1 MGKVGFS
8 GNGDSSGWRAV
19 EMVGFS
25 AFSVSGIAH
34 FCKSSQEG
42 DHVPFLQFKGL
53 LPSAEPMKYPNERPL
68 SQVISSGIIES
79 LRFTHKSILI

>member
-8 GNGDSSGWRAV
+8 GNGDSSGRRTE

-53 LPSAEPMKYPNERPL
+53 LPNTEPMKHPKERPL
-68 SQVISSGIIES
+68 SQVISIGIIES
-79 LRFTHKSILI
+79 LLTNRY